1 MRERSQKVLILALV
15 VAGLGVIDVALTV
28 RVFRPRLLD
37 VDLYAGVS
45 DRTAPFTTDRYAAVL
60 RRYVDDRG
68 LVDYKAL
75 KDNPRDLN
83 EFLRSAGGLKRKTYD
98 TWSRK
103 EKTAFWLNVQ
113 NALILRTV
121 LDHYPIRPSGPR
133 RLSYPSDSIRQVP
146 GLRTRLLFVVMGE
159 QVTLDEVDRRL
170 RRRST
175 DPRLHMAAVPAA
187 WSSPALRSE
196 PYRGEELDDQLD
208 DQVRRFLAR
217 PGNFQVDRTAG
228 KVILS
233 RVFDWYAGDFVKAFA
248 PKDGFGNRPP
258 KLKAVLNFAARYLD
272 EDDAD
277 YLRSGSYTVE
287 YAEFD
292 WALNDQAAPE
302 ANGGRNPPP
311 AASPGA

>member
-103 EKTAFWLNVQ
+103 EKTAF
-113 NALILRTV
+113 
-121 LDHYPIRPSGPR
+121 PIRPSGPR

-187 WSSPALRSE
+187 E

-248 PKDGFGNRPP
+248 PKDGFGDRPP